1 MKKLTIIALVVA
13 VTAVFAVSAMANE
26 WNLYG
31 SARMATFYTQRD
43 YGDIFKTPTS
53 PSGDDQFGNS
63 EYKQTQWAMQG
74 NSRVGATVKGD
85 MLEGRFE
92 FGVTSDGSGGN
103 VGARRLYGVWKFTEG
118 WGLKVGKDYTPIT
131 FFLSGQVF
139 DADAGLLQV
148 GNAYGSRRAQLALEG
163 NLGPGMLKF
172 AAIDQTRADITFETV
187 VTNPI
192 TGEVTVSDLAT
203 QTESYWPKLEASYEM
218 KFGDFMSAHAFG
230 GFQSLKYYVN
240 ELDGATNSKTIS
252 SYMVGLGGAMNF
264 GPMFVKP
271 QVSYYYNGQAA
282 GWLGLAAANA
292 LSYSGLSSAAG
303 IEDFGLPIVINGN
316 QDNIKTWMAM
326 LALGFSPT
334 EALTLEGGIG
344 WLYNKSD
351 GDQSIDKNTYLE
363 AYVQAVWKMAPSV
376 YLVPE
381 VGFRDFGKIQYSA
394 PNIGDKELGSLF
406 YAGAKWQID
415 F

>member
-1 MKKLTIIALVVA
+1 MKKFTIFALVVA
-13 VTAVFAVSAMANE
+13 ITAVFAVSAMANE

-43 YGDIFKTPTS
+43 YGKIFTDADNPGGNDIFGK
-53 PSGDDQFGNS
+53 DNF
-63 EYKQTQWAMQG
+63 KATQWAMQG
-74 NSRVGATVKGD
+74 NSRIGATVKGD

-103 VGARRLYGVWKFTEG
+103 VGARRLFGVWHFTEG

-139 DADAGLLQV
+139 DSDAGLLQV
-148 GNAYGSRRAQLALEG
+148 GNAYGSRRAQLAVEG
-163 NLGPGMLKF
+163 KLGPGMFKF
-172 AAIDQTRADITFETV
+172 AAIDQTQANISFTGLGAA
-187 VTNPI
+187 
-192 TGEVTVSDLAT
+192 GEVITLNT
-203 QTESYWPKLEASYEM
+203 QTESYWPKLETSYQM
-218 KFGDFMSAHAFG
+218 KFADNMSVHAFG
-230 GFQSLKYYVN
+230 GFQSLKYYTN
-240 ELDGATNSKTIS
+240 NPDTGADNSKTIS
-252 SYMVGLGGAMNF
+252 SYTVGLGGEFNF

-282 GWLGLAAANA
+282 GWLGLGSSNVV
-292 LSYSGLSSAAG
+292 SYSGLPASVTANVSN
-303 IEDFGLPIVINGN
+303 FGPIVINGDV
-316 QDNIKTWMAM
+316 DNIKTTMAM

-351 GDQSIDKNTYLE
+351 GKQSIDKNTYLE
-363 AYVQAVWKMAPSV
+363 YYLQAVWKMAPSV
-376 YLVPE
+376 YLIPE
-381 VGFRDFGKIQYSA
+381 VGYRDFGDYKFSTA
-394 PNIGDKELGSLF
+394 NTPDVDLGSLF
-406 YAGAKWQID
+406 YFGAKWQID